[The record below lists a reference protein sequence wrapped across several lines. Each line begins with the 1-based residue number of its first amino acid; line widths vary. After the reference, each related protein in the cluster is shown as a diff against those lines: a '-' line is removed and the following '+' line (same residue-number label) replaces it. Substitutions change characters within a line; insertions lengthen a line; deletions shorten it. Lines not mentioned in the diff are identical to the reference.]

1 MTNSGIFKL
10 AIASGKGGTGKTLL
24 STNLADYLAQKQAV
38 LLADLDVEEP
48 NDALFFHAENKVI
61 TPQYKMIPDWQS
73 DRCTLCG
80 DCTRHC
86 KFHAVIRLGEFITVF
101 NELCHSCYACSDLC
115 PEQALPMKPYR
126 MGETSHQLLNG
137 LQLIESR
144 LDVGQEQAVPLIHA
158 TQKYIRE
165 LESKPTMQI
174 LDCPPGTSC
183 PVVAAVGKADFVL
196 LVTEP
201 TPFGLNDLKLAVE
214 TMRQIDKAFAVVI
227 NRQGMGDDAVE
238 NWCKSENISIAA
250 RIPYNRQLAEQ
261 YAAAKLAWRENA
273 ALKKALE
280 ELALFIQQKQVHYA

>member
-183 PVVAAVGKADFVL
+183 PVVAAVDEADFVL

-250 RIPYNRQLAEQ
+250 RIPYDRQLAEQ
-261 YAAAKLAWRENA
+261 YAAAKLAWRENV

>member
-165 LESKPTMQI
+165 LESKPAMQI

-183 PVVAAVGKADFVL
+183 PVVAAVDEADFVL

-250 RIPYNRQLAEQ
+250 RIPYDRQLAEQ
-261 YAAAKLAWRENA
+261 YAAAKLAWRENV

>member
-250 RIPYNRQLAEQ
+250 RIPYDRQLAEQ
-261 YAAAKLAWRENA
+261 YAAAKLAWRENV